1 MGDKNMK
8 QYEVV
13 IQIMEKN
20 GGFATLAHL
29 YQNALRVPG
38 CEWKTKTPFA
48 SIRRIVQDERFFF
61 KIKPGLWAL
70 KAYSDKL
77 PPEMIPTKKETGAQ
91 VDFTHSYYQ
100 GLIVQVGNLQ
110 KYDTF
115 VPPQDKNKRFLASEF
130 LGNLTSVKEIYPFCY
145 PSIVRRAKT
154 IDVIWFN
161 ERKMPA
167 SIFEVEHSTD
177 MRNSLIKFV
186 ELQDFRTDM
195 VIVAQA
201 RRKQLLQD
209 ALSLSAFQQIK
220 KYVRFLSYEQL
231 SDYHSNLF
239 KLRTIRND
247 VHISRW

>member
-1 MGDKNMK
+1 MK
-8 QYEVV
+8 QYEAV
-13 IQIMEKN
+13 IKVMEKN
-20 GGFATLAHL
+20 GGYATLAHL
-29 YQNALRVPG
+29 YQKVIKVRGVT
-38 CEWKTKTPFA
+38 WKTKTPFA

-70 KAYSDKL
+70 KTCREKL
-77 PPEMIPTKKETGAQ
+77 PPEMIPTKKKTSAQ

-110 KYDTF
+110 QFDTF

-130 LGNLTSVKEIYPFCY
+130 LKDLTSLQEIYQFCY
-145 PSIVRRAKT
+145 PRIVRRAKT

-161 ERKMPA
+161 DRKMPA

-177 MRNSLIKFV
+177 MKNSLIKFV

-201 RRKQLLQD
+201 KRKRLLQD
-209 ALSLSAFQQIK
+209 ALSLSAFQPIK
-220 KYVRFLSYEQL
+220 KNVRFLSYEQL

-239 KLRTIRND
+239 KMRTIRND
-247 VHISRW
+247 VQVSSW

>member
-1 MGDKNMK
+1 MK
-8 QYEVV
+8 QYEAV
-13 IQIMEKN
+13 IKVMEKN
-20 GGFATLAHL
+20 GGHATLGLL
-29 YQNALRVPG
+29 YQKALKVWG
-38 CEWKTKTPFA
+38 VTWKTKTPFA
-48 SIRRIVQDERFFF
+48 SMRRIVKDERFFF

-70 KAYSDKL
+70 KSHRKKL
-77 PPEMIPTKKETGAQ
+77 PPEMIPTRKKTSAQ
-91 VDFTHSYYQ
+91 VEFTHSYYQ

-115 VPPQDKNKRFLASEF
+115 IPPQDKNKRFLANEF
-130 LGNLTSVKEIYPFCY
+130 LRDLTSAKEIYPFCY
-145 PSIVRRAKT
+145 KSIVRRAKT

-177 MRNSLIKFV
+177 MKNSLIKFV

-201 RRKQLLQD
+201 KRKQLLKD
-209 ALSLSAFQQIK
+209 NLSLSVFQPIK
-220 KYVRFLSYEQL
+220 NYVRFLSYEQL

-239 KLRTIRND
+239 KMRTIRND
-247 VHISRW
+247 VQISRL

>member
-1 MGDKNMK
+1 MK
-8 QYEVV
+8 QYEAV
-13 IQIMEKN
+13 IKVMEKN

-29 YQNALRVPG
+29 YQNVLKIPA

-48 SIRRIVQDERFFF
+48 SMRRIVQDERFFF

-70 KAYSDKL
+70 KAYRDKL

-91 VDFTHSYYQ
+91 IDFTHSYYQ

-115 VPPQDKNKRFLASEF
+115 VPTQDKNKRFLASEL
-130 LGNLTSVKEIYPFCY
+130 LGDLTSVKEIYPFCY

-201 RRKQLLQD
+201 RRKRLLQD

-220 KYVRFLSYEQL
+220 KYVRFFSYEQL

-247 VHISRW
+247 VQISRW

>member
-1 MGDKNMK
+1 MK
-8 QYEVV
+8 QYEAIIKV
-13 IQIMEKN
+13 MEEN
-20 GGFATLAHL
+20 GGYATLAHL
-29 YQNALRVPG
+29 YQNAFKVPG

-48 SIRRIVQDERFFF
+48 SMRRIVQDDRFFF

-70 KAYSDKL
+70 KAYRDKL
-77 PPEMIPTKKETGAQ
+77 PTEMIPTKKKTSAQ
-91 VDFTHSYYQ
+91 IEFTHSYYQ

-110 KYDTF
+110 QYDTF
-115 VPPQDKNKRFLASEF
+115 VPLQDKNKRFLANEF
-130 LGNLTSVKEIYPFCY
+130 LGDLTSLKEIYPFCY
-145 PSIVRRAKT
+145 PRIVRRAKT

-177 MRNSLIKFV
+177 MKNSLIKFV

-201 RRKQLLQD
+201 KRKRLLKD
-209 ALSLSAFQQIK
+209 NLSLSAFQLIK
-220 KYVRFLSYEQL
+220 KHVKFLSYEQL

-247 VHISRW
+247 VQISRW